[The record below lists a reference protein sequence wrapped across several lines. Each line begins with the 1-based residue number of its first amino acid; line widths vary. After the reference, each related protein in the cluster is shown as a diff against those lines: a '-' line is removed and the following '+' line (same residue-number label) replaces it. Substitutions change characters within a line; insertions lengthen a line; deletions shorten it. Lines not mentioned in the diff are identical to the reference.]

1 LRAKIRWSPS
11 AEGDLLE
18 LLRFIGASDI
28 PAAFKVYDE
37 IREQSSVL
45 EAYPFIG
52 RSGRVAG
59 TRELVVTRTPYIIAY
74 RVSSEGVDI
83 LRVLHG
89 ARKWPTR
96 F

>member
-1 LRAKIRWSPS
+1 MVAVGGRGPARTS
-11 AEGDLLE
+11 ALHRGQ
-18 LLRFIGASDI
+18 RYASGL
-28 PAAFKVYDE
+28 KVYDE

-74 RVSSEGVDI
+74 RVSSEGVDV